1 MAERKPPEF
10 RFNSDDQEPDEFYQE
25 EVKDLRIEKLSQ
37 RITLISILLPCL
49 IAVAIYLGYRD
60 LTDRVNQGQDSGNI
74 EVQKLSNQMQELSK
88 KFDEKLNTFS
98 TALAAQDQDIDNS
111 ISGKLNTINNNIE
124 VLNQSMKA
132 LDQNL
137 KQTKSALTKLDKTKV
152 DKKNQEAAIAK
163 LEADLDPL
171 KTEFQSLTEI
181 RADLKSVS
189 SEIKNLASRFTQE
202 MQKNAENTA
211 KFKKE
216 YDLFQTSMASQL
228 SEKIDKAALGVEL
241 LMFKKNQGINSQ
253 EIKRLVERLDS
264 IQKQIEDVQFGS
276 NLNRQPG
283 ESTSKKSP
291 PAQSALTDNIGSSEN
306 KSSSNAEDVKVL
318 EQDLPPE

>member
-60 LTDRVNQGQDSGNI
+60 LTGRVNQGQDSGNI

-163 LEADLDPL
+163 LEADLNPL

-189 SEIKNLASRFTQE
+189 SEIKNLASRFTEE

-216 YDLFQTSMASQL
+216 YDLFQTSIASQL

-241 LMFKKNQGINSQ
+241 LMFKKNQGINAQ
-253 EIKRLVERLDS
+253 EITRLVERLDS

-283 ESTSKKSP
+283 ESTPINSP
-291 PAQSALTDNIGSSEN
+291 SAQSALTDNTGSSDN
-306 KSSSNAEDVKVL
+306 KSPSNAKDIKVL